1 MLSRVE
7 IVVPAVA
14 VKVRFQMAEETSRAG
29 GGTELYHRAPDGPLM
44 VVPVRRTSK
53 GLQFDAPTAV
63 GISVPAVG
71 HPVGMLR
78 SWQFGGLSYVQ
89 VDSSRTLA
97 NTRRQRERNLL
108 QPQV

>member
-7 IVVPAVA
+7 IVMPAVA

-29 GGTELYHRAPDGPLM
+29 GGVKQNCTTVLRMGGLM

-63 GISVPAVG
+63 GISVF
-71 HPVGMLR
+71 R
-78 SWQFGGLSYVQ
+78 GG
-89 VDSSRTLA
+89 TPI
-97 NTRRQRERNLL
+97 LL
-108 QPQV
+108 V